1 MFENKVVRQ
10 AIAMAIDKQSII
22 DGILLGYGKPAH
34 VPTSPEMWT
43 YPESPFFYRYKPKKA
58 LQLLENEGFV
68 YNESENKLYKNG
80 KPIQFK
86 IITNKGNKDREKAAV
101 MIQKNLADI
110 GIKVSIQLMEWS
122 SFIKIVNADQ
132 DPKDYDAVILGWSLG
147 LDPDGYS
154 IWHSTQYP
162 QGFNFIGY
170 QETDVD
176 MYLEQGREEL
186 DRNERAFIYQ
196 LMYDKIA
203 KDVPYVFLYYPE
215 SLIGMNSK
223 VNGLSPAGPA
233 GLLNPIEDIY
243 ITY

>member
-1 MFENKVVRQ
+1 MGIIPKHLFEHVDINTTALNQQPVGTGSFKFNRWEPAQFVLLERNESYFDTLPKLKKILLKIIPDQNTALISFEKEEVFSSGIPAKDFKRIAQNSLFNTFRYYDLAYTYLGFNCKLPLFENKVVRQ

-110 GIKVSIQLMEWS
+110 G
-122 SFIKIVNADQ
+122 D
-132 DPKDYDAVILGWSLG
+132 
-147 LDPDGYS
+147 
-154 IWHSTQYP
+154 
-162 QGFNFIGY
+162 
-170 QETDVD
+170 
-176 MYLEQGREEL
+176 
-186 DRNERAFIYQ
+186 
-196 LMYDKIA
+196 
-203 KDVPYVFLYYPE
+203 
-215 SLIGMNSK
+215 
-223 VNGLSPAGPA
+223 
-233 GLLNPIEDIY
+233 
-243 ITY
+243 